1 MRNHFRLQYC
11 INYAICLYS
20 RGLRRIGGGS
30 KVVSSKTASEE
41 HLRERRSSTE
51 PLPGHVTDPTLA
63 HDVRPAHEAC
73 LLIAP
78 DHTGQARAHTQCILP
93 VHAYPQRG
101 PTHHPP
107 ALRVWPAHGRV
118 GVDWRW
124 LCRACRCMP
133 AWASAPGMRWMRARS
148 GTLLRVHVFC
158 AISLSPEDRRH
169 RNRIGDLNTFDR
181 LLEGFA
187 NWLRKSCLACSLIY
201 LSVNAHITRAQ
212 VLSANLRGDCSL
224 R

>member
-1 MRNHFRLQYC
+1 VV
-11 INYAICLYS
+11 S
-20 RGLRRIGGGS
+20 GGLAAVGGGS
-30 KVVSSKTASEE
+30 KVASWKTASEE

-51 PLPGHVTDPTLA
+51 PLPGHVADPTRSLPSYRARSHRVGSGA
-63 HDVRPAHEAC
+63 HPM
-73 LLIAP
+73 
-78 DHTGQARAHTQCILP
+78 
-93 VHAYPQRG
+93 
-101 PTHHPP
+101 HPP
-107 ALRVWPAHGRV
+107 RARVPAAWTHPSATRS
-118 GVDWRW
+118 
-124 LCRACRCMP
+124 ACVAGPRTRRRRLYLARTRRRCMP
-133 AWASAPGMRWMRARS
+133 AWAPAPGTRWMRARS
-148 GTLLRVHVFC
+148 GTPLLRVHVFC

>member
-1 MRNHFRLQYC
+1 MPLLPWSPADWRRFEGGVFENC
-11 INYAICLYS
+11 IGRASPRAAIIDGTFAGSCDGPDAS
-20 RGLRRIGGGS
+20 PRRPSSPRSLPSYRARSHRVGS
-30 KVVSSKTASEE
+30 
-41 HLRERRSSTE
+41 
-51 PLPGHVTDPTLA
+51 GA
-63 HDVRPAHEAC
+63 HPM
-73 LLIAP
+73 
-78 DHTGQARAHTQCILP
+78 
-93 VHAYPQRG
+93 
-101 PTHHPP
+101 HPP
-107 ALRVWPAHGRV
+107 RARVPAAWTHPSPTRSACVAGPRTRRRRLHLTRTLR
-118 GVDWRW
+118 RW

-212 VLSANLRGDCSL
+212 VLSANLRGDRSL